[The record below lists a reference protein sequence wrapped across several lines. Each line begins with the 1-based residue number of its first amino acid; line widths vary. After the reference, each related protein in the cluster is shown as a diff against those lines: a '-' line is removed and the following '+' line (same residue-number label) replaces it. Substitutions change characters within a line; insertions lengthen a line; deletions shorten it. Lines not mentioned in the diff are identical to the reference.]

1 MQVLVVLVASSQ
13 EQSQSFDLIQRL
25 TPGFVQRQ
33 FGATLPAF
41 LSFGG
46 LVSFGYFHP
55 VVVLMLALAAAFIAT
70 ELAADVE
77 GGQADLLLSRPL
89 ARHWLVT
96 RSLVLALAAPVAV
109 VTLMTLSSR
118 LALAAFAPDGARWPD
133 AMTVGAM
140 AGHLVAVAWCFGAAG
155 LAAASIAR
163 RRLSAMGPVAILAVS
178 AYLLEVL
185 AGAWAPIRVDR
196 AVLAVSLLPGRG
208 GAERHGRLRAGFLRP
223 RIDVPRLRDGG
234 LLAVP
239 GSRRVSSLRMLVR
252 LVAAAAVS
260 LALAQGAGV
269 HPISGREYAR
279 PMGVGGAPWL
289 ERAER
294 EEEEAPSRALAI
306 MNVAPGSVVADIGA
320 GSGYFS
326 ERLSR
331 LVGPAGKVYATDIQ
345 QGMLDLLGQRI
356 ARERLENVTLVLGT
370 PTDPKL
376 PPASIDMA
384 LMVDVY
390 HEASRPATTARLH
403 PQGA

>member
-1 MQVLVVLVASSQ
+1 MFLLSLMQRSLARVAGVLAGLAAVLMGVQVLVVLVASSQ

-185 AGAWAPIRVDR
+185 AGAWAPIASTALFSPFHYYQGA
-196 AVLAVSLLPGRG
+196 AVLSGTADSV
-208 GAERHGRLRAGFLRP
+208 
-223 RIDVPRLRDGG
+223 RDFFV
-234 LLAVP
+234 L
-239 GSRRVSSLRMLVR
+239 GSM
-252 LVAAAAVS
+252 S
-260 LALAQGAGV
+260 LAFATLAYWRFQV
-269 HPISGREYAR
+269 R
-279 PMGVGGAPWL
+279 
-289 ERAER
+289 
-294 EEEEAPSRALAI
+294 
-306 MNVAPGSVVADIGA
+306 
-320 GSGYFS
+320 
-326 ERLSR
+326 
-331 LVGPAGKVYATDIQ
+331 
-345 QGMLDLLGQRI
+345 
-356 ARERLENVTLVLGT
+356 
-370 PTDPKL
+370 
-376 PPASIDMA
+376 
-384 LMVDVY
+384 DV
-390 HEASRPATTARLH
+390 
-403 PQGA
+403 